1 MEKLQ
6 REHLQEIERKTET
19 NAIVLSNLRA
29 STNGTRSQ
37 SLRCWAPWEGQK
49 IKAFLPARA
58 EHTAA
63 TDQTAKQHLS
73 SFKNI
78 FFNTP
83 YAL

>member
-1 MEKLQ
+1 MEKQQCEHLPQ
-6 REHLQEIERKTET
+6 REMEI

-73 SFKNI
+73 
-78 FFNTP
+78 
-83 YAL
+83 